1 MADYTQWLNS
11 ARPGSGDEYVVRS
24 LYVELKQIAA
34 ARMSMERQGHTLNA
48 TSLVHEAWI
57 RLEKSSPEEWRDR
70 RQFFAAAAEA
80 MRRILV
86 DAARS
91 RLAVKRGGG
100 EIRVPLDEVEI
111 ACPVKDERLIG
122 IHEVLDRLEG
132 EDEMKARI
140 VKLRFFSGLGND
152 EIAALLEVNE
162 KTVRRHWELAKLW
175 LYRAMQDIGP
185 N

>member
-1 MADYTQWLNS
+1 M
-11 ARPGSGDEYVVRS
+11 P
-24 LYVELKQIAA
+24 
-34 ARMSMERQGHTLNA
+34 
-48 TSLVHEAWI
+48 
-57 RLEKSSPEEWRDR
+57 LE
-70 RQFFAAAAEA
+70 
-80 MRRILV
+80 
-86 DAARS
+86 
-91 RLAVKRGGG
+91 
-100 EIRVPLDEVEI
+100 EVEI

-162 KTVRRHWELAKLW
+162 QTVRRHWELGKLW